1 MKEITINLDSVMNR
15 MEETF
20 IETIREFSNDKY
32 TEEKENE
39 IKEMIRKALEKA
51 DSKVFVN
58 AICMGLSEQMLSEI
72 YGKSQ

>member
-58 AICMGLSEQMLSEI
+58 AICMGLSEQML
-72 YGKSQ
+72 

>member
-51 DSKVFVN
+51 DSEVFVN
-58 AICMGLSEQMLSEI
+58 AICMGLSEQMLSGI
-72 YGKSQ
+72 YEKNQ